1 MATEIYAKE
10 CIEWWKSQEGYE
22 AGANK
27 SNKYYDVLDSVNFYN
42 YKKNNQGINWCTGF
56 YDAGIYENVS
66 DKNVDFARSVVCEPN
81 VDNCGAGCKQK
92 VDYYKSK
99 GRWIDA
105 KDASK
110 AQSGDEI
117 FYWSKSYISKS
128 NPYGVY
134 HTGAIVDWSD
144 EKKKFYVME
153 GNTGGGNGKVALK
166 EVPYGAS
173 KILGFGHPFWT
184 GWKRPKEETP
194 NQDAVIDPEPIENPV
209 ADLKPEPIAPEPST
223 KPSKSID
230 ELAKEV
236 IEGKWGNGKERAQRL
251 TEAGYSYQA
260 VQDRVNEMLGIKK
273 PASSS
278 APAPSGKYIVSI
290 SDPKSYLR
298 IRCGAGLNYPEI
310 GKLKKDDEVIVYETK
325 NGFGRIG
332 TSKWASM
339 EFLKKA

>member
-1 MATEIYAKE
+1 MSEIYAKE
-10 CIEWWKSQEGYE
+10 TIAWWKSQEGYE

-27 SNKYYDVLDSVNFYN
+27 SNKYYAILDSVNFYN
-42 YKKNNQGINWCTGF
+42 YKKNNQNVNWCTGF
-56 YDAGIYENVS
+56 YDAGIFENVS

-117 FYWSKSYISKS
+117 FYWSKSYISGA

-184 GWKRPKEETP
+184 GWERPKDEKPKEEEKPVEPTP
-194 NQDAVIDPEPIENPV
+194 APV
-209 ADLKPEPIAPEPST
+209 PAK
-223 KPSKSID
+223 KSID
-230 ELAKEV
+230 EIAKEV
-236 IEGKWGNGKERAQRL
+236 IDGKWGNGNERGEKLAQ
-251 TEAGYSYQA
+251 AGYDYYEVQA
-260 VQDRVNEMLGIKK
+260 KVNEMLGIGK
-273 PASSS
+273 SGNS
-278 APAPSGKYIVSI
+278 AKTYTVSVNTV
-290 SDPKSYLR
+290 LNV
-298 IRCGAGLNYPEI
+298 RCGAGTSYR
-310 GKLKKDDEVIVYETK
+310 IVNQLK
-325 NGFGRIG
+325 NGTKVTVLEEKNGWGRIG
-332 TSKWASM
+332 ESKWVSM
-339 EFLKKA
+339 NYLK

>member
-1 MATEIYAKE
+1 MSEIYAKE
-10 CIEWWKSQEGYE
+10 TIAWWKSQEGYE

-27 SNKYYDVLDSVNFYN
+27 SNKYYAALDAVNFYN
-42 YKKNNQGINWCTGF
+42 YKKNNQNINWCTGF
-56 YDAGIYENVS
+56 YDAGIFENVS

-99 GRWIDA
+99 GRWIPA
-105 KDASK
+105 AEYSK

-117 FYWSKSYISKS
+117 FYWSKSYISGA

-184 GWKRPKEETP
+184 GWERPKDEKPKEDVKPVEPTP
-194 NQDAVIDPEPIENPV
+194 APVPEP
-209 ADLKPEPIAPEPST
+209 
-223 KPSKSID
+223 
-230 ELAKEV
+230 
-236 IEGKWGNGKERAQRL
+236 
-251 TEAGYSYQA
+251 
-260 VQDRVNEMLGIKK
+260 
-273 PASSS
+273 
-278 APAPSGKYIVSI
+278 APAPAPAKTEEKIVRVNTCLNVRKGPGTNYAIVAQLYNGTAVTVSETSGNWSKIGEGRWVCSDYLSDRTYTVRVNTFLNVRKGPSTDYPSVGRLYNGDKVTVSKIVGGWGQIGDNRWVSM
-290 SDPKSYLR
+290 
-298 IRCGAGLNYPEI
+298 NYV
-310 GKLKKDDEVIVYETK
+310 K
-325 NGFGRIG
+325 
-332 TSKWASM
+332 
-339 EFLKKA
+339 